1 MAQVH
6 INVLAVVVAAV
17 ANMIIGSIWYSPG
30 VFGKTWMSLAGVQ
43 PGNMKGGA
51 GPAYAGSFVVALILA
66 YVLAHFVGYTQ
77 ASTLGQGIQLGFWV
91 WLGFVAT
98 TSSGD
103 YIFGGRPRPLYVI
116 NNGYHLVTLLV
127 NGALLAVWR

>member
-1 MAQVH
+1 MPQVH
-6 INVLAVVVAAV
+6 INFPAVLAAAV

-30 VFGKTWMSLAGVQ
+30 VFGRTWMSLIGKRMED
-43 PGNMKGGA
+43 MKGGA
-51 GPAYAGSFVVALILA
+51 GRAYAAAFVVALILA

-77 ASTLGQGIQLGFWV
+77 AYSLGQGIQLGFWV

-98 TSSGD
+98 TSTGD
-103 YIFGGRPRPLYVI
+103 YIFAGRPRPLYFI

-127 NGALLAVWR
+127 NGALLSAWR

>member
-1 MAQVH
+1 MPQVH
-6 INVLAVVVAAV
+6 INFLAVLAAAV

-30 VFGKTWMSLAGVQ
+30 VFGKIWMGLIGKRVED
-43 PGNMKGGA
+43 MKGRA
-51 GPAYAGSFVVALILA
+51 GPAYAAAFVVALILA

-77 ASTLGQGIQLGFWV
+77 AYSLGQGIQLGFWV

-98 TSSGD
+98 TSTGD
-103 YIFGGRPRPLYVI
+103 YIFAGRPRQLYFI

-127 NGALLAVWR
+127 NGALLAAWR

>member
-1 MAQVH
+1 MPQVQ
-6 INVLAVVVAAV
+6 INFLAVVAAAV

-30 VFGKTWMSLAGVQ
+30 VFGKRWMSLAGIRQ
-43 PGNMKGGA
+43 GGMKEA
-51 GPAYAGSFVVALILA
+51 GPAYAAAFVVALILA

-77 ASTLGQGIQLGFWV
+77 AHTFGDGLQLGFWV

-103 YIFGGRPRPLYVI
+103 YIFGGRPRQLYVL

-127 NGALLAVWR
+127 NGVLLALWR